1 MSEVK
6 KTAAAKGAKVPQDH
20 KPKQESKLTTGQF
33 RISPQYEYREVEG
46 WGAEIEGVKVF
57 IPKEG
62 VEDARVQEHMAKIR
76 FGGAE
81 DQLRAP
87 LVLEL
92 IYGTEQ
98 WGSLK
103 AAVID
108 PATGRPDQQRFA
120 GLVEKTFQAVNPN

>member
-20 KPKQESKLTTGQF
+20 KAKANKLTTGKF
-33 RISPQYEYREVEG
+33 RISPEYEYREVEG
-46 WGAEIEGVKVF
+46 WEAEIEGVELF

-62 VEDARVQEHMAKIR
+62 IEDARVQEHMAKIR
-76 FGGAE
+76 FGDTG
-81 DQLRAP
+81 DQLRGP

-98 WGSLK
+98 WAALK
-103 AAVID
+103 AAAMD
-108 PATGRPDQQRFA
+108 PTTGRPDNEKFSTF
-120 GLVEKTFQAVNPN
+120 VEKTFAAVNPN